1 MAALAGP
8 SQSIFTKCPLC
19 GALQAVPVIEAMVRK
34 GRAQEGGV
42 SAGSVGEEALSRVL
56 KGGCRAVFGGEGG
69 DARFKAGAGV
79 STAEA

>member
-56 KGGCRAVFGGEGG
+56 KG
-69 DARFKAGAGV
+69 DAELSSEEREETPDSRQGQG
-79 STAEA
+79 